1 MGILNKFKKKN
12 TEEKINE
19 KEVSKKEE
27 KIIAKEEPVKK
38 EEKKIS
44 KIAAKKNAYRVLE
57 KPLIT
62 EKVTDLGMYNK
73 YAFQVS
79 LNANKSEVKKA
90 VKEVYGVEPI
100 SVNIVNL
107 NGKKVRF
114 GRVSGKTKDKKKA
127 IITLKKGEKI
137 EVYQGV

>member
-12 TEEKINE
+12 SDEKIDE

-27 KIIAKEEPVKK
+27 KVIVKEKPAKEE
-38 EEKKIS
+38 EKK
-44 KIAAKKNAYRVLE
+44 KNKTAVKANAYRILE

-62 EKVTDLGMYNK
+62 EKVTDLGAYNK

-100 SVNIVNL
+100 CVNIVNVS
-107 NGKKVRF
+107 GKKVRF
-114 GRVSGKTKDKKKA
+114 GRVSGKTKNKKKA